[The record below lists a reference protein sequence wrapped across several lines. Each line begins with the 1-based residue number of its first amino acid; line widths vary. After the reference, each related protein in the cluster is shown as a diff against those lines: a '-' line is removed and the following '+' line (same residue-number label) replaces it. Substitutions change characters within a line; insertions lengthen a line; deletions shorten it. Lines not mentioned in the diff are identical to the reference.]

1 MAFAE
6 TFKALSDPVRR
17 EILVLLKKEKL
28 SASFENSEEGRS
40 DTGNEIQEFHLL
52 RAEYFCGG
60 RADALAVRLERGF
73 NIMKENKSKV
83 IITSI
88 VTVFPMVIGFLLW
101 NRLPEKIATH
111 FGSEGADGWST
122 KLFAVVIFPLIL
134 LVIHLF
140 CLGVTLN
147 DPKKKNIGRAMMTLI
162 FWIVPVLSVVS
173 NLSIYGYAL
182 GMDVN
187 MEVIVSILMGGI
199 FILLGNYMSKN
210 HQNYT
215 VGIKL
220 PWTLNSEEN
229 WNRTHR
235 MAGKLWILAGL
246 VFWGSVFFENN
257 TVPIVIIVV
266 VVTIPMIY
274 SFVLYKKGI

>member
-1 MAFAE
+1 
-6 TFKALSDPVRR
+6 
-17 EILVLLKKEKL
+17 
-28 SASFENSEEGRS
+28 
-40 DTGNEIQEFHLL
+40 
-52 RAEYFCGG
+52 
-60 RADALAVRLERGF
+60 
-73 NIMKENKSKV
+73 MKENKSKV

-215 VGIKL
+215 VGIKI

-235 MAGKLWILAGL
+235 LGAWLFMLGGIIFIVNA
-246 VFWGSVFFENN
+246 FFKSEW
-257 TVPIVIIVV
+257 VLIAFLIAVGV
-266 VVTIPMIY
+266 IPMGY
-274 SFVLYKKGI
+274 SYILYKKGI

>member
-1 MAFAE
+1 
-6 TFKALSDPVRR
+6 
-17 EILVLLKKEKL
+17 
-28 SASFENSEEGRS
+28 
-40 DTGNEIQEFHLL
+40 
-52 RAEYFCGG
+52 
-60 RADALAVRLERGF
+60 
-73 NIMKENKSKV
+73 MKENKSKV

-88 VTVFPMVIGFLLW
+88 VTVFPMFIGFLLW

-111 FGSEGADGWST
+111 FSGGVADGWST
-122 KLFAVVIFPLIL
+122 KLSAVVFLPVVL

-147 DPKKKNIGRAMMTLI
+147 DPKKRNIGNMMMSVI
-162 FWIVPVLSVVS
+162 FWIVPVLSLVS

-182 GMDVN
+182 GMDLN
-187 MEVIVSILMGGI
+187 IDVIVGILVGAM
-199 FILLGNYMSKN
+199 FLLLGNYMSKS

-235 MAGKLWILAGL
+235 LAGKLWIFAGIL
-246 VFWGSVFFENN
+246 FIGNIFFQNWQI
-257 TVPIVIIVV
+257 PF
-266 VVTIPMIY
+266 VVTIAVVIIPMIY
-274 SFVLYKKGI
+274 SFLLYKKGI

>member
-1 MAFAE
+1 
-6 TFKALSDPVRR
+6 
-17 EILVLLKKEKL
+17 
-28 SASFENSEEGRS
+28 
-40 DTGNEIQEFHLL
+40 
-52 RAEYFCGG
+52 
-60 RADALAVRLERGF
+60 
-73 NIMKENKSKV
+73 MKENKSKV

-173 NLSIYGYAL
+173 LIFPVVLST
-182 GMDVN
+182 
-187 MEVIVSILMGGI
+187 
-199 FILLGNYMSKN
+199 LLR
-210 HQNYT
+210 Q
-215 VGIKL
+215 
-220 PWTLNSEEN
+220 TLSYFLLD
-229 WNRTHR
+229 R
-235 MAGKLWILAGL
+235 K
-246 VFWGSVFFENN
+246 SV
-257 TVPIVIIVV
+257 V
-266 VVTIPMIY
+266 
-274 SFVLYKKGI
+274 

>member
-1 MAFAE
+1 
-6 TFKALSDPVRR
+6 
-17 EILVLLKKEKL
+17 
-28 SASFENSEEGRS
+28 
-40 DTGNEIQEFHLL
+40 
-52 RAEYFCGG
+52 
-60 RADALAVRLERGF
+60 
-73 NIMKENKSKV
+73 MKENKSKV

-122 KLFAVVIFPLIL
+122 KLFAVAIFPLIL

-246 VFWGSVFFENN
+246 VFWEVYF
-257 TVPIVIIVV
+257 
-266 VVTIPMIY
+266 
-274 SFVLYKKGI
+274 

>member
-1 MAFAE
+1 
-6 TFKALSDPVRR
+6 
-17 EILVLLKKEKL
+17 
-28 SASFENSEEGRS
+28 
-40 DTGNEIQEFHLL
+40 
-52 RAEYFCGG
+52 
-60 RADALAVRLERGF
+60 
-73 NIMKENKSKV
+73 MKENKSKV

-88 VTVFPMVIGFLLW
+88 VTVFPMFIGFLLW

-111 FGSEGADGWST
+111 FGSEGVDGWST

-134 LVIHLF
+134 LAIHLF

-147 DPKKKNIGRAMMTLI
+147 DPKKRNIGNMMMSVI
-162 FWIVPVLSVVS
+162 FWIVPVVSLVS

-182 GMDVN
+182 GMDLN
-187 MEVIVSILMGGI
+187 IEMIVGILVGAM
-199 FILLGNYMSKN
+199 FLLLGNYMSKS

-235 MAGKLWILAGL
+235 LAGKLWIFAGIL
-246 VFWGSVFFENN
+246 FIGNIFFQNWQI
-257 TVPIVIIVV
+257 PF
-266 VVTIPMIY
+266 VVTIAVVIIPMIY
-274 SFVLYKKGI
+274 SFLLYKKGI

>member
-1 MAFAE
+1 
-6 TFKALSDPVRR
+6 
-17 EILVLLKKEKL
+17 
-28 SASFENSEEGRS
+28 
-40 DTGNEIQEFHLL
+40 
-52 RAEYFCGG
+52 
-60 RADALAVRLERGF
+60 
-73 NIMKENKSKV
+73 MKENKSKV

-88 VTVFPMVIGFLLW
+88 VTVFPMFIGFLLW

-111 FGSEGADGWST
+111 FSGGVADGWST
-122 KLFAVVIFPLIL
+122 KLSAVVFLPVVL

-147 DPKKKNIGRAMMTLI
+147 DPKKRNIGNMMMSVI
-162 FWIVPVLSVVS
+162 FWIVPVVSLVS

-182 GMDVN
+182 GMDLN
-187 MEVIVSILMGGI
+187 IDMIVGILVGTM
-199 FILLGNYMSKN
+199 FLLLGNYMSKS

-235 MAGKLWILAGL
+235 LAGKLWIFAGIL
-246 VFWGSVFFENN
+246 FIGNIFFQNWQI
-257 TVPIVIIVV
+257 PF
-266 VVTIPMIY
+266 VVTIAVVIIPMIY
-274 SFVLYKKGI
+274 SFLLYKKGI

>member
-1 MAFAE
+1 
-6 TFKALSDPVRR
+6 
-17 EILVLLKKEKL
+17 
-28 SASFENSEEGRS
+28 
-40 DTGNEIQEFHLL
+40 
-52 RAEYFCGG
+52 
-60 RADALAVRLERGF
+60 
-73 NIMKENKSKV
+73 MKENKSKV
-83 IITSI
+83 MITSI

-122 KLFAVVIFPLIL
+122 KLFAVVVLPLIL

-147 DPKKKNIGRAMMTLI
+147 DPKKKNIGKAMMMLI
-162 FWIVPVLSVVS
+162 FWIVPVLSWVS

-182 GMDVN
+182 GMNVDVD
-187 MEVIVSILMGGI
+187 MIICILMGGM

-235 MAGKLWILAGL
+235 MAGKLWILAGF
-246 VFWGSVFFENN
+246 VFWGSIFFKNN
-257 TVPIVIIVV
+257 LLLLLIIAVV
-266 VVTIPMIY
+266 VVPMGY
-274 SFVLYKKGI
+274 SFLLYKKGI

>member
-1 MAFAE
+1 
-6 TFKALSDPVRR
+6 
-17 EILVLLKKEKL
+17 
-28 SASFENSEEGRS
+28 
-40 DTGNEIQEFHLL
+40 
-52 RAEYFCGG
+52 
-60 RADALAVRLERGF
+60 
-73 NIMKENKSKV
+73 MKENKSKV

-122 KLFAVVIFPLIL
+122 KLFAVVISPLIL

-147 DPKKKNIGRAMMTLI
+147 DPKKRNIGNMMMSVI
-162 FWIVPVLSVVS
+162 FWIVPVVSLVS

-182 GMDVN
+182 GMDLN
-187 MEVIVSILMGGI
+187 IDMIVGILVGVM
-199 FILLGNYMSKN
+199 FLLLGNYMSKS

-235 MAGKLWILAGL
+235 LAGKLWIFAGIL
-246 VFWGSVFFENN
+246 FIGNIFFQNWQI
-257 TVPIVIIVV
+257 PF
-266 VVTIPMIY
+266 VVTIAVVIIPMIY
-274 SFVLYKKGI
+274 SFLLYKKGI

>member
-1 MAFAE
+1 
-6 TFKALSDPVRR
+6 
-17 EILVLLKKEKL
+17 
-28 SASFENSEEGRS
+28 
-40 DTGNEIQEFHLL
+40 
-52 RAEYFCGG
+52 
-60 RADALAVRLERGF
+60 
-73 NIMKENKSKV
+73 MKENKSKV

-173 NLSIYGYAL
+173 NLSIYG
-182 GMDVN
+182 
-187 MEVIVSILMGGI
+187 
-199 FILLGNYMSKN
+199 
-210 HQNYT
+210 
-215 VGIKL
+215 
-220 PWTLNSEEN
+220 
-229 WNRTHR
+229 
-235 MAGKLWILAGL
+235 
-246 VFWGSVFFENN
+246 
-257 TVPIVIIVV
+257 
-266 VVTIPMIY
+266 
-274 SFVLYKKGI
+274 

>member
-1 MAFAE
+1 ME
-6 TFKALSDPVRR
+6 YKAVCSGDFPAH
-17 EILVLLKKEKL
+17 IISHPFVL
-28 SASFENSEEGRS
+28 
-40 DTGNEIQEFHLL
+40 
-52 RAEYFCGG
+52 
-60 RADALAVRLERGF
+60 
-73 NIMKENKSKV
+73 
-83 IITSI
+83 
-88 VTVFPMVIGFLLW
+88 
-101 NRLPEKIATH
+101 
-111 FGSEGADGWST
+111 
-122 KLFAVVIFPLIL
+122 
-134 LVIHLF
+134 
-140 CLGVTLN
+140 LGVTLMI
-147 DPKKKNIGRAMMTLI
+147 PKKKNIGRAMMTLI

-187 MEVIVSILMGGI
+187 MKVIVSILMGGI

-246 VFWGSVFFENN
+246 VFWGSVFF
-257 TVPIVIIVV
+257 
-266 VVTIPMIY
+266 
-274 SFVLYKKGI
+274 

>member
-1 MAFAE
+1 
-6 TFKALSDPVRR
+6 
-17 EILVLLKKEKL
+17 
-28 SASFENSEEGRS
+28 
-40 DTGNEIQEFHLL
+40 
-52 RAEYFCGG
+52 
-60 RADALAVRLERGF
+60 
-73 NIMKENKSKV
+73 MKENKSKV

-88 VTVFPMVIGFLLW
+88 VTVFPMFIGFLLW

-111 FGSEGADGWST
+111 FSGGVADGWST
-122 KLFAVVIFPLIL
+122 KLSAVVFLPVVL

-147 DPKKKNIGRAMMTLI
+147 DPKKRNIGNMMMSVI
-162 FWIVPVLSVVS
+162 FWIVPVLSLVS

-182 GMDVN
+182 GMDLN
-187 MEVIVSILMGGI
+187 MDMIVGILVGAM
-199 FILLGNYMSKN
+199 FLLLGNYMSKS

-235 MAGKLWILAGL
+235 LAGKLWIFAGIL
-246 VFWGSVFFENN
+246 FIGNIFFQNWQIPFVV
-257 TVPIVIIVV
+257 TIAVV
-266 VVTIPMIY
+266 VIPMIY
-274 SFVLYKKGI
+274 SFLLYKKGI

>member
-1 MAFAE
+1 
-6 TFKALSDPVRR
+6 
-17 EILVLLKKEKL
+17 
-28 SASFENSEEGRS
+28 
-40 DTGNEIQEFHLL
+40 
-52 RAEYFCGG
+52 
-60 RADALAVRLERGF
+60 
-73 NIMKENKSKV
+73 MKENKSKV
-83 IITSI
+83 MITSI

-122 KLFAVVIFPLIL
+122 KLFAVVVLPLIL

-147 DPKKKNIGRAMMTLI
+147 DPKKKNIGKAMMLLI
-162 FWIVPVLSVVS
+162 FWIVPVLSWVS

-182 GMDVN
+182 GMNVDID
-187 MEVIVSILMGGI
+187 MIICILMGGM

-235 MAGKLWILAGL
+235 MAGKLWILAGF
-246 VFWGSVFFENN
+246 VFWGSIFFKNN
-257 TVPIVIIVV
+257 LFPIAIIAVV
-266 VVTIPMIY
+266 VVVPMGY
-274 SFVLYKKGI
+274 SFLLYKKGI

>member
-1 MAFAE
+1 
-6 TFKALSDPVRR
+6 
-17 EILVLLKKEKL
+17 
-28 SASFENSEEGRS
+28 
-40 DTGNEIQEFHLL
+40 
-52 RAEYFCGG
+52 
-60 RADALAVRLERGF
+60 
-73 NIMKENKSKV
+73 MKENKSKV

-122 KLFAVVIFPLIL
+122 KLFAVVISPLIL

-147 DPKKKNIGRAMMTLI
+147 DPKKRNIGNMMMSVI
-162 FWIVPVLSVVS
+162 FWIVSVVSLVS

-182 GMDVN
+182 GMDLN
-187 MEVIVSILMGGI
+187 IDMIVGILVGVM
-199 FILLGNYMSKN
+199 FLLLGNYMSKS

-235 MAGKLWILAGL
+235 LAGKLWIFAGIL
-246 VFWGSVFFENN
+246 FIGNIFFQNWQI
-257 TVPIVIIVV
+257 PF
-266 VVTIPMIY
+266 VVTIAVVIIPMIY
-274 SFVLYKKGI
+274 SFLLYKKGI

>member
-1 MAFAE
+1 
-6 TFKALSDPVRR
+6 
-17 EILVLLKKEKL
+17 
-28 SASFENSEEGRS
+28 
-40 DTGNEIQEFHLL
+40 
-52 RAEYFCGG
+52 
-60 RADALAVRLERGF
+60 
-73 NIMKENKSKV
+73 
-83 IITSI
+83 
-88 VTVFPMVIGFLLW
+88 MVIGFLLW

-210 HQNYT
+210 
-215 VGIKL
+215 
-220 PWTLNSEEN
+220 
-229 WNRTHR
+229 
-235 MAGKLWILAGL
+235 LAGL

-257 TVPIVIIVV
+257 MVPIVIIVV

>member
-1 MAFAE
+1 
-6 TFKALSDPVRR
+6 
-17 EILVLLKKEKL
+17 
-28 SASFENSEEGRS
+28 
-40 DTGNEIQEFHLL
+40 
-52 RAEYFCGG
+52 
-60 RADALAVRLERGF
+60 
-73 NIMKENKSKV
+73 MKENKSKV

-88 VTVFPMVIGFLLW
+88 VTVFPMFIGFLLW

-111 FGSEGADGWST
+111 FSGGVADGWST
-122 KLFAVVIFPLIL
+122 KLSAVVFLPVVL

-147 DPKKKNIGRAMMTLI
+147 DPKKRNIGNMMMSVI
-162 FWIVPVLSVVS
+162 FWIVPVLSLVS

-182 GMDVN
+182 GMDLN
-187 MEVIVSILMGGI
+187 IDMIVGILVGAM
-199 FILLGNYMSKN
+199 FLLLGNYMSKS

-235 MAGKLWILAGL
+235 LAGKLWIFAGIL
-246 VFWGSVFFENN
+246 FIGNIFFQNWQI
-257 TVPIVIIVV
+257 PF
-266 VVTIPMIY
+266 VVTIAVVIIPMIY
-274 SFVLYKKGI
+274 SFLLYKKGI

>member
-1 MAFAE
+1 
-6 TFKALSDPVRR
+6 
-17 EILVLLKKEKL
+17 
-28 SASFENSEEGRS
+28 
-40 DTGNEIQEFHLL
+40 
-52 RAEYFCGG
+52 
-60 RADALAVRLERGF
+60 
-73 NIMKENKSKV
+73 MKENKSKV
-83 IITSI
+83 MITSI

-122 KLFAVVIFPLIL
+122 KLFAVVVLPLIL

-147 DPKKKNIGRAMMTLI
+147 DPKKKNIGKAMMMLI
-162 FWIVPVLSVVS
+162 FWIVPVLSWVS

-182 GMDVN
+182 GMNVDVD
-187 MEVIVSILMGGI
+187 MIICILMGGM

-235 MAGKLWILAGL
+235 MAGKLWILAGF
-246 VFWGSVFFENN
+246 VFWGSIFFKNN
-257 TVPIVIIVV
+257 LLPLVIIAVV
-266 VVTIPMIY
+266 VVVPMGY
-274 SFVLYKKGI
+274 SFLLYKKGI

>member
-1 MAFAE
+1 
-6 TFKALSDPVRR
+6 
-17 EILVLLKKEKL
+17 
-28 SASFENSEEGRS
+28 
-40 DTGNEIQEFHLL
+40 
-52 RAEYFCGG
+52 
-60 RADALAVRLERGF
+60 
-73 NIMKENKSKV
+73 MKENKSKV

-199 FILLGNYMSKN
+199 FILLGNY
-210 HQNYT
+210 
-215 VGIKL
+215 
-220 PWTLNSEEN
+220 
-229 WNRTHR
+229 THR

-257 TVPIVIIVV
+257 TVPIVIIVI

>member
-1 MAFAE
+1 
-6 TFKALSDPVRR
+6 
-17 EILVLLKKEKL
+17 
-28 SASFENSEEGRS
+28 
-40 DTGNEIQEFHLL
+40 
-52 RAEYFCGG
+52 
-60 RADALAVRLERGF
+60 
-73 NIMKENKSKV
+73 MKENKSKV

-88 VTVFPMVIGFLLW
+88 ITVFPMVIGFLLW

-122 KLFAVVIFPLIL
+122 KLFAVVISPLIL

-147 DPKKKNIGRAMMTLI
+147 DPKKRNIGNMMMSVI
-162 FWIVPVLSVVS
+162 FWIVPVVSLVS

-182 GMDVN
+182 GMDLN
-187 MEVIVSILMGGI
+187 IDMIVGILVGVM
-199 FILLGNYMSKN
+199 FLLLGNYMSKS

-235 MAGKLWILAGL
+235 LAGKLWIFAGIL
-246 VFWGSVFFENN
+246 FIGNIFFQNWQI
-257 TVPIVIIVV
+257 PF
-266 VVTIPMIY
+266 VVTIAVVIIPMIY
-274 SFVLYKKGI
+274 SFLLYKKGI

>member
-1 MAFAE
+1 
-6 TFKALSDPVRR
+6 
-17 EILVLLKKEKL
+17 
-28 SASFENSEEGRS
+28 
-40 DTGNEIQEFHLL
+40 
-52 RAEYFCGG
+52 
-60 RADALAVRLERGF
+60 
-73 NIMKENKSKV
+73 MKENKSKV

-88 VTVFPMVIGFLLW
+88 VTVFPMFIGFLLW

-111 FGSEGADGWST
+111 FSGGVADGWST
-122 KLFAVVIFPLIL
+122 KLSAVVFLPVVL

-147 DPKKKNIGRAMMTLI
+147 DPKKRNIGNMMMSVI
-162 FWIVPVLSVVS
+162 FWIVPVLSLVS

-182 GMDVN
+182 GMDLN
-187 MEVIVSILMGGI
+187 IDMIVGILVGAL
-199 FILLGNYMSKN
+199 FLLLGNYMSKS

-235 MAGKLWILAGL
+235 LAGKLWILAGIL
-246 VFWGSVFFENN
+246 FIGNIFFQNWQIPFVV
-257 TVPIVIIVV
+257 TIAVV
-266 VVTIPMIY
+266 VIPMIY
-274 SFVLYKKGI
+274 SFLLYKKGI

>member
-1 MAFAE
+1 
-6 TFKALSDPVRR
+6 
-17 EILVLLKKEKL
+17 
-28 SASFENSEEGRS
+28 
-40 DTGNEIQEFHLL
+40 
-52 RAEYFCGG
+52 
-60 RADALAVRLERGF
+60 
-73 NIMKENKSKV
+73 MKENKSKV

-101 NRLPEKIATH
+101 NRLPEK
-111 FGSEGADGWST
+111 
-122 KLFAVVIFPLIL
+122 
-134 LVIHLF
+134 
-140 CLGVTLN
+140 
-147 DPKKKNIGRAMMTLI
+147 MMTLI

-257 TVPIVIIVV
+257 MVPIVIIVV

>member
-1 MAFAE
+1 
-6 TFKALSDPVRR
+6 
-17 EILVLLKKEKL
+17 
-28 SASFENSEEGRS
+28 
-40 DTGNEIQEFHLL
+40 
-52 RAEYFCGG
+52 
-60 RADALAVRLERGF
+60 
-73 NIMKENKSKV
+73 MKENKSKV

-122 KLFAVVIFPLIL
+122 KLF
-134 LVIHLF
+134 
-140 CLGVTLN
+140 
-147 DPKKKNIGRAMMTLI
+147 
-162 FWIVPVLSVVS
+162 
-173 NLSIYGYAL
+173 AL

-257 TVPIVIIVV
+257 MVPIVIIVV

>member
-1 MAFAE
+1 
-6 TFKALSDPVRR
+6 
-17 EILVLLKKEKL
+17 
-28 SASFENSEEGRS
+28 
-40 DTGNEIQEFHLL
+40 
-52 RAEYFCGG
+52 
-60 RADALAVRLERGF
+60 
-73 NIMKENKSKV
+73 MKENKSKV

-122 KLFAVVIFPLIL
+122 KLFAVVISPLIL

-147 DPKKKNIGRAMMTLI
+147 DPKKRNIGNMMMSVI
-162 FWIVPVLSVVS
+162 FWIVPVVSLVS

-182 GMDVN
+182 GMDLN
-187 MEVIVSILMGGI
+187 IDMIVGILVGVT
-199 FILLGNYMSKN
+199 FLLLGNYMSKS

-235 MAGKLWILAGL
+235 LAGKLWIFAGIL
-246 VFWGSVFFENN
+246 FIGNIFFQNWQI
-257 TVPIVIIVV
+257 PF
-266 VVTIPMIY
+266 VVTIAVVIIPMIY
-274 SFVLYKKGI
+274 SFLLYKKGI

>member
-1 MAFAE
+1 
-6 TFKALSDPVRR
+6 
-17 EILVLLKKEKL
+17 
-28 SASFENSEEGRS
+28 
-40 DTGNEIQEFHLL
+40 
-52 RAEYFCGG
+52 
-60 RADALAVRLERGF
+60 
-73 NIMKENKSKV
+73 MKENKSKV

-122 KLFAVVIFPLIL
+122 KLFAVVISPLIL

-147 DPKKKNIGRAMMTLI
+147 DPKKRNIGNTMMSVI
-162 FWIVPVLSVVS
+162 FWIVPVVSLVS

-182 GMDVN
+182 GMDLN
-187 MEVIVSILMGGI
+187 IDMIVGILVGVM
-199 FILLGNYMSKN
+199 FLLLGNYMSKS

-235 MAGKLWILAGL
+235 LAGKLWIFAGIL
-246 VFWGSVFFENN
+246 FIGNIFFQNWQI
-257 TVPIVIIVV
+257 PF
-266 VVTIPMIY
+266 VVTIAVVIIPMIY
-274 SFVLYKKGI
+274 SFLLYKKGI